1 VVLKHTGFRQL
12 HIISDGALLSPSFET
27 CPNNLS
33 LYLSD
38 SDTAAHAATNRYRDF
53 LGHEFNQVV
62 IDCRNQLN
70 FDAIAALCGTLMA
83 GGELVL
89 LTPQQPSPAL
99 NRLIDCWQMRS
110 PIEATSDA
118 KPPSLPTA
126 AQQDLV
132 QQLQDKESV
141 HIVIASRG
149 RGKSSCLGTALAQA
163 DNASQCIVTAPRKA
177 NAQVLLKHAPHA
189 HFVAWDTLIEQPGST
204 ERLIIDEAA
213 GIPLWAIQK
222 LVQKYPAWMLATTV
236 DGYEGCGRGFAIHFV
251 EWAERTFAHVKM
263 HTLQDPIRWLTG
275 DPLEYWLQQALL
287 LNAAPRQLT
296 QSIDSGVYHASEL
309 PEDALH
315 QAFELLLE
323 AHYQS
328 SPNDLKLLLDEPQH
342 YLYLHVNNGSVI
354 AVAWLALEGP
364 LADDLALQVQLG
376 KRRPPGNLLPQSL
389 TYFLQSPRLAA
400 LRWCR
405 VSRIAVQES
414 HRRQHIASNVLNAVR
429 HWVATQNV
437 HALGTSFG
445 YEPGLAQF
453 WRANGYHLVRLSS
466 KQDRV
471 SARYA
476 SLWVSPI
483 TPDAEALCTPLCE
496 WGAAQQRWWFNG
508 QIPSNTLDATTNAL
522 LSAFKEANLPLDSVL
537 FACALVS
544 KHDVLTFTPSDF
556 AVPQNAMQSLKHTY
570 KADSFKQLS
579 ALMRSDIA
587 KIL

>member
-1 VVLKHTGFRQL
+1 MVLKHTGFRQL

-27 CPNNLS
+27 CPNKLS

-89 LTPQQPSPAL
+89 LTPQRPSPAL

-163 DNASQCIVTAPRKA
+163 DSANQCIVTAPRKA

-189 HFVAWDTLIEQPGST
+189 HFVAWDTLIKQHGST

-213 GIPLWAIQK
+213 GIPLWAMQQ

-236 DGYEGCGRGFAIHFV
+236 DGYEGCGRGFAIHFI
-251 EWAERTFAHVKM
+251 EWAKRTFSRVKV
-263 HTLQDPIRWLTG
+263 HTLQEPLRWLTG
-275 DPLEYWLQQALL
+275 DPLEHWLKEALL
-287 LNAAPRQLT
+287 LNAAPQCLT
-296 QSIDSGVYHASEL
+296 QSVDSGVYHASQL
-309 PEDALH
+309 PEDVLH

-328 SPNDLKLLLDEPQH
+328 SPNDLKLLLDEPLH
-342 YLYLHVNNGSVI
+342 HLYLHVNNGSVV
-354 AVAWLALEGP
+354 AVAWLVLEGP
-364 LADDLALQVQLG
+364 LADELTLQVQQG

-389 TYFLQSPRLAA
+389 SYFLQSPRLAA

-405 VSRIAVQES
+405 VSRIAVQEN
-414 HRRQHIASNVLNAVR
+414 HRRQRIASAVLTAIR
-429 HWVATQNV
+429 QWATTQNV

-445 YEPGLAQF
+445 YESGLAQF
-453 WRANGYHLVRLSS
+453 WRANGYQLVRLSS

-476 SLWVSPI
+476 SLWVSPL
-483 TPDAEALCTPLCE
+483 TAESEALCSPLFE
-496 WGAAQQRWWFNG
+496 WGTAQLRWWFAG
-508 QIPSNTLDATTNAL
+508 HLPSSRLNATANAL
-522 LSAFKEANLPLDSVL
+522 LNAFKEGVLPLDSVL
-537 FACALVS
+537 LACAWVS
-544 KHDVLTFTPSDF
+544 DHDAIHFTPSDF
-556 AVPQNAMQSLKHTY
+556 AVPQNAIQSLKQTY
-570 KADSFKQLS
+570 NADSLKQLS